1 MGASK
6 LSGRKRRDRRR
17 RLASGAVIVLAVA
30 GILSALAPPLRGR
43 LDPVLDVLPIGVPL
57 GAQTVLI
64 PVSVALLLL
73 ARGLRLGIRQAWGV
87 TTGLLLFSVALHL
100 LKGADLP
107 EAVLNLALAVW
118 LIVER
123 QAFPV
128 RATQARA
135 RRVLAVLAGASVVTA
150 VVCAGLVVLVGTWRH
165 PEETLEAIVQR
176 LIGVR
181 ETPLDRLNGGHQG
194 ALMSM
199 VTPALLALGLCLIVL
214 LLWALFGPRAAP
226 LLTGEQIQDARSRAR
241 AIVAEYGGDTLD
253 YFALRDDKDYFFGS
267 SEDSLVAYSVRGGI
281 CLVSPDPIG
290 PPAGRGAVL
299 TEFLAFVEQHG
310 WAVAV
315 VGAREEWLPL
325 YEGARLRPV
334 YLGDEAILDCPGF
347 SLQGS
352 KMKSL
357 RGAINRV
364 RKAGIEVTFHDPA
377 TMGAEEAAGLLAI
390 AGESRQGS
398 VERGYSMTLSR
409 LFDPADTGLLLSV
422 ARFAD
427 GRPAGFIQWVPAA
440 GIDGFSLDVMRR
452 STAPDV
458 PNGLTDFLIVTT
470 AEHLAGQGLRG
481 LGLNF
486 AVLREIVAGE
496 RPGRFAELGRRV
508 LRKLSHRSQIESLW
522 KFNAKYDPEWRARYV
537 ILDALDSA
545 TAQSLAIAG
554 AEGVTELPGLGR
566 VLRRPTA
573 S

>member
-1 MGASK
+1 M
-6 LSGRKRRDRRR
+6 RRDRTRR
-17 RLASGAVIVLAVA
+17 VASGAVVVLAVA

-43 LDPVLDVLPIGVPL
+43 LDPLLDVLPLGVPL

-73 ARGLRLGIRQAWGV
+73 ARGLRLGVRQAWAV
-87 TTGLLLFSVALHL
+87 ATGLLLVSVALHV
-100 LKGADLP
+100 LKGIDLP
-107 EAVLNLALAVW
+107 EAVLDLLLAGW
-118 LIVER
+118 LSV
-123 QAFPV
+123 QVGAFPV
-128 RATQARA
+128 RVNRAHA
-135 RRVLAVLAGASVVTA
+135 RRSLLMLAGGAVVTVA
-150 VVCAGLVVLVGTWRH
+150 VCSGLVVLVGTWRH
-165 PEETLEAIVQR
+165 PRETVVAVVQR

-181 ETPLDRLNGGHQG
+181 EEPLDRLRGGHGG
-194 ALMSM
+194 ALTPM

-214 LLWALFGPRAAP
+214 LLWAVFAPRSAPELTVPQQGAAR
-226 LLTGEQIQDARSRAR
+226 ERAR
-241 AIVAEYGGDTLD
+241 AIVTEHGGDTLD
-253 YFALRDDKDYFFGS
+253 YFALRDDKDYFFGEES
-267 SEDSLVAYSVRGGI
+267 TGGLVAYSVRRGV

-290 PPAGRGAVL
+290 PPARRGAL
-299 TEFLAFVEQHG
+299 LAEFLAFVEEHG

-325 YEGARLRPV
+325 YEAARLRPV

-352 KMKSL
+352 RMKGL
-357 RGAINRV
+357 RGAVNRV
-364 RKAGIEVTFHDPA
+364 RKAGVEVTFHDPA
-377 TMGAEEAAGLLAI
+377 TMTPEESADVLAM
-390 AGESRQGS
+390 AGESRQGPA
-398 VERGYSMTLSR
+398 ERGYSMTLSR

-440 GIDGFSLDVMRR
+440 GIDGYSLDVMRR
-452 STAPDV
+452 STEDGV
-458 PNGLTDFLIVTT
+458 PNGLTDFLIVAT
-470 AEHLAGQGLRG
+470 AEHLAGRGMRG

-496 RPGRFAELGRRV
+496 RAGRIAEVGRRV
-508 LRKLSHRSQIESLW
+508 LHTLSRRSQIESLW
-522 KFNAKYDPEWRARYV
+522 KFNAKYDPQWRARYV

-545 TAQSLAIAG
+545 AAQSLAIAE
-554 AEGVTELPGLGR
+554 AEGITELPGIGR